1 MKLRFLAP
9 LALVAADCAMAEG
22 LRDIEL
28 RRLFE
33 PTPAEI
39 RAEKAGRIYIYDGL
53 RDVDVERA
61 LEEEFERVDNMMF
74 IRIQKTDE
82 TGAVK
87 RNEETGELEYEDD
100 GC

>member
-1 MKLRFLAP
+1 MKLRLLAP
-9 LALVAADCAMAEG
+9 LAWVTAGCAMAEG
-22 LRDIEL
+22 VRDIEL

-74 IRIQKTDE
+74 IRIQQTDE
-82 TGAVK
+82 TGEVK
-87 RNEETGELEYEDD
+87 RNEETGEIEYEDD